1 MKASHATTEDDSV
14 SEPAL
19 QQPSRANRSV
29 TAGRQKGIEAVLA
42 LLESDLANA
51 QQSLRRRL
59 SEREYLWWSDLDSIP
74 TARDNGKHFE
84 ESVQMW
90 LSEVTSAI
98 SLRFQALLKL
108 RPTRDDSAIEW
119 AKDQVKSLLERKGQ
133 PREAISSLMLSF
145 GTEPAFPPG
154 VLPNNPCDLD
164 GVLGRLMQDTYAHLE
179 QVCLQSMIDPESQ
192 AGGVALSAASPPR
205 RRIRSRYL
213 LAIRQALFA
222 LGLSATA
229 ESVANWIAE
238 VLGEAEFENLVK
250 NYGARADLG
259 VLYRKNPKFKAQFN
273 RDVTKMR
280 SLLK

>member
-1 MKASHATTEDDSV
+1 MNAT
-14 SEPAL
+14 PAPNRNRRISDLRL
-19 QQPSRANRSV
+19 QASRADSSA
-29 TAGRQKGIEAVLA
+29 TAERENGVEAALA
-42 LLESDLANA
+42 LLESELARA
-51 QQSLRRRL
+51 HQSLKARL
-59 SEREYLWWSDLDSIP
+59 SEREDQWWSDLDSIP

-84 ESVQMW
+84 ISLETW

-98 SLRFQALLKL
+98 SSRFQTLLKL
-108 RPTRDDSAIEW
+108 RPTRDGSAIEW

-154 VLPNNPCDLD
+154 VLPKNPCDLD

-179 QVCLQSMIDPESQ
+179 RVCQQSMIDSESE
-192 AGGVALSAASPPR
+192 AGGVALSAASPR
-205 RRIRSRYL
+205 RRLIRSRYM

-229 ESVANWIAE
+229 ESVANWVAE
-238 VLGEAEFENLVK
+238 VLGEAEFENVVK